1 MGKLATNTANLILLT
16 STLVIAVCGLIYE
29 LLAGTIS
36 SYLLGDSIYQFS
48 LVIGLFMA
56 AMGVGSY
63 FSRFIIEQLE
73 SFFISIQIAIAFIGG
88 LSTFILF
95 FAFAYL
101 SNYSAFLFLISMSI
115 GALIGLEIPIIMRI
129 LKNYSALEINVSNV
143 LTADYIGALA
153 ASLLFPL
160 VLVPQL
166 GLMRTGFFFGLLNA
180 LVALV
185 GLYTFRETIQKK
197 YLLNSLA
204 IAVVLLLSF
213 AFAYTE
219 RLSQFIDQRL
229 YHGKIIYSQH
239 TPYQKII
246 ITRHNDVI
254 SLFINGN
261 LQFNSLDE
269 YRYHESLIH
278 PVMMSAQR
286 QQKILLLGGGDGLA
300 VREILKYPQVE
311 TITLIDIDPVITQ
324 LFSRNALLR
333 KLNNDSLK
341 SNKVTVI
348 NTDAWKFLEQSKEF
362 YDVIIIDLPDPN
374 DLQVSK
380 LYSRNF
386 YQLIA
391 QKLGAEGV
399 MVTQATSPFY
409 AREAFWCIKQ
419 TLDAVSS
426 PIRQNATLYTLP
438 YHAYVPT
445 FGEWGFVMASTKK
458 ISWQNNTP
466 KVPVKFLNSDTL
478 QRMILFSPDI
488 AELETGI
495 NSLQNHSLAYYYEA
509 GWKRWYD

>member
-1 MGKLATNTANLILLT
+1 MRQLAKNTANLILLT
-16 STLVIAVCGLIYE
+16 STLVIAICGLIYE

-36 SYLLGDSIYQFS
+36 SYLLGDSVYQFS

-63 FSRFIIEQLE
+63 LSRFITEQLE
-73 SFFISIQIAIAFIGG
+73 SFFISIQIAIALIGG
-88 LSTFILF
+88 LSTFVLF

-101 SNYSAFLFLISMSI
+101 SNYSVFLFLISLSI

-129 LKNYSALEINVSNV
+129 LKNYSVLEINVSNV

-180 LVALV
+180 FVALV
-185 GLYTFRETIQKK
+185 GLYTFRATIQKK

-204 IAVVLLLSF
+204 IAVVLVLSF

-229 YHGKIIYSQH
+229 YHGEIIYSQH
-239 TPYQKII
+239 TPYQKIV

-269 YRYHESLIH
+269 YRYHESLVH

-286 QQKILLLGGGDGLA
+286 KQKILLLGGGDGLA

-324 LFSRNALLR
+324 LFSRNVLLR
-333 KLNNDSLK
+333 KLNNNSLK
-341 SNKVTVI
+341 NQKVTVI

-399 MVTQATSPFY
+399 MVTQATSPFF

-419 TLDAVSS
+419 TLATVSS
-426 PIRQNATLYTLP
+426 PIRQDSTLYTLP

-445 FGEWGFVMASTKK
+445 FGEWGFVMAATKK
-458 ISWQNNTP
+458 IKWQNKKP
-466 KVPVKFLNSDTL
+466 KVPVKFLNAETL
-478 QRMILFSPDI
+478 QRMLLFSPDI
-488 AELETGI
+488 AELETDV
-495 NSLQNHSLAYYYEA
+495 NSLQNHSLTYYYES

>member
-1 MGKLATNTANLILLT
+1 MGKLATKTANLILLT
-16 STLVIAVCGLIYE
+16 STLVIAICGLIYE

-36 SYLLGDSIYQFS
+36 SYLLGDSVYQFS

-63 FSRFIIEQLE
+63 LSRFISEQLE

-101 SNYSAFLFLISMSI
+101 SNYSVFLFLISMSI
-115 GALIGLEIPIIMRI
+115 GGLIGLEIPIIMRI
-129 LKNYSALEINVSNV
+129 LKNYSVLEINVSNV

-180 LVALV
+180 FVALV
-185 GLYTFRETIQKK
+185 GLYTFRQAIQKK

-204 IAVVLLLSF
+204 LAVVLLLSL

-229 YHGKIIYSQH
+229 YHGKIIYSRH
-239 TPYQKII
+239 TPYQKIV
-246 ITRHNDVI
+246 ITGHHDVI

-269 YRYHESLIH
+269 YRYHESLVH

-286 QQKILLLGGGDGLA
+286 KQTVLLLGGGDGLA

-333 KLNNDSLK
+333 QLNNDALNN
-341 SNKVTVI
+341 NKVTVI

-419 TLDAVSS
+419 TLEVVSS
-426 PIRQNATLYTLP
+426 PIRPESTLYTLP

-445 FGEWGFVMASTKK
+445 FGEWGFVMASMRK
-458 ISWQNNTP
+458 IKWQNKMP
-466 KVPVKFLNSDTL
+466 EVAVKFLNQDTL
-478 QRMILFSPDI
+478 QRMLLFSPDI
-488 AELETGI
+488 AEIETDI
-495 NSLQNHSLAYYYEA
+495 NSLQNHALAYYYEA